1 MYAIVKTGGMQFKVF
16 PNETVR
22 VPRLEAEEGKKVTLG
37 EVLLFHDDDQT
48 LVGTPQV
55 TGAKVTAE
63 VLSHGKGDKVVV
75 FKMKRRKNYRRNKGH
90 RQDYTEL
97 LIKEVTGPKKK

>member
-22 VPRLEAEEGKKVTLG
+22 VPRLEVEEGKKVTLS
-37 EVLLFHDDDQT
+37 EVLLLHDDDQT
-48 LVGTPQV
+48 MVGTPKV
-55 TGAKVTAE
+55 AGAKVTAE
-63 VLSHGKGDKVVV
+63 VLSHGKADKVVV
-75 FKMKRRKNYRRNKGH
+75 FKMKRRKNFRRNRGH

-97 LIKEVTGPKKK
+97 LIKEVMAPKKK